1 MIIGILALQGAVAE
15 HQAMLEQCNVESKLV
30 KNNSDLENIAA
41 LIIPGGEST
50 AIRKLLV
57 RENMLETIKAMVK
70 QGFPVFGTCAGLVLL
85 SQPESLDG
93 LENSNVC
100 RNGFGR
106 QKDSFEE
113 ELNFKG
119 LDKPFLGIFIRA
131 PYLCEVGDDVEV
143 LAKTTDDR
151 IVAAREKNI
160 LTTAFHPELTA
171 DPRIHQYFIE
181 KIVKPAIIT
190 K

>member
-1 MIIGILALQGAVAE
+1 MTIGILALQGAVAE
-15 HQAMLEQCNVESKLV
+15 HQNMLEKCQVESHLV
-30 KNNSDLENIAA
+30 KNRSDLEDISA

-50 AIRKLLV
+50 TIKKLLV
-57 RENMLETIKAMVK
+57 RENMLAPIREMVK

-93 LENSNVC
+93 LEKTCVC

-113 ELNFKG
+113 ELTFKG

-131 PYLCEVGDDVEV
+131 PYLCEVGPDVEV
-143 LAKTTDDR
+143 LAETADGR

-160 LTTAFHPELTA
+160 LTTAFHPELTG
-171 DPRIHQYFIE
+171 DPRIHQYFIDNF
-181 KIVKPAIIT
+181 VN
-190 K
+190 